1 MGVCGCG
8 CVWVWVCV
16 GVGVFGCAISA
27 TSRARQR
34 QTRRCRRRFRPR
46 RSATAVSSGVGHP
59 APPRRIEIERKI
71 NRRRRVQRFLR
82 QSRLFSF
89 APNLSRCCCRFF
101 FLVVGLFFSSLPW
114 NSIPHSSISQLFLF
128 FCIRLALLESQ
139 HQKDPMMI
147 AK

>member
-101 FLVVGLFFSSLPW
+101 FFGCRFVF
-114 NSIPHSSISQLFLF
+114 FLF
-128 FCIRLALLESQ
+128 AVEF
-139 HQKDPMMI
+139 DPAFFDLPI
-147 AK
+147 VSFFLYSIGPA